1 MIEVAGVP
9 TSTKLPGTY
18 VRTVFGG
25 PGTSAGD
32 GQLRMLCIGNMIATD
47 ITAASPSVSV
57 TAGTWQSGGTP
68 TAAASLVRSES
79 DAAAL
84 FGAGSELHLMCWRAL
99 EQYPGCPLWAVPV
112 VEPTAGARAAARIYV
127 SGTAT
132 APLTARLWIAGQRV
146 DCQIATGDTAA
157 VIVASIAAAL
167 NAVSKLPTTAQYGSG
182 PASPVT
188 VTAKQFGVRGNL
200 ITIRGELLDGTTV
213 RDIPAN
219 AGTSTPP
226 AALATAAGVS
236 LAFYNIT
243 AAGLSTKY
251 LSGGSGTD
259 DAEHAAALT
268 AVSKTQYHRIAC
280 ASTTNAS
287 ANDALDRVSAWLS
300 SQSGPTK
307 GIRMQA
313 VAAQVTSLAAAIA
326 SGTPAARTNN
336 PLMQLVLAPKAQH
349 TPGEIAAQVC
359 AARLAGDVELGGDT
373 IGEASK
379 PSANL
384 DGCQLVSIT
393 ESAYEADRFDADDP
407 DTALQYGL
415 TPLIASPRAGY
426 LAIARSVTSRWYD
439 ATSAPNYGV
448 LDTSDVTVTQFVTD
462 DLAREHARTFKG
474 YNLAPDGDT
483 PPKSARTTTPSL
495 VRAWIH
501 ARLKTHEDNGIVVE
515 VDARASLLKVE
526 PQSGSAW
533 RLNAEIPIV
542 PIPGYHV
549 FAANARQL
557 SATLT

>member
-9 TSTKLPGTY
+9 LSTKAPGTY

-32 GQLRMLCIGNMIATD
+32 GQFRMLCIGNMIATT
-47 ITAASPSVSV
+47 ITGASPAISV
-57 TAGTWQSGGTP
+57 TAGTWQTGGVA
-68 TAAASLVRSES
+68 TAAATLVRSES
-79 DAAAL
+79 DARTL

-99 EQYPGCPLWAVPV
+99 EQYPGCPLWAIPV
-112 VEPTAGARAAARIYV
+112 VEPTAGARAAGRIYV

-132 APLTARLWIAGQRV
+132 APLTVRLWVAGQRV
-146 DCQIATGDTAA
+146 DVEIASGDTVA
-157 VIVASIAAAL
+157 VIVAAITAAL
-167 NAVSKLPTTAQYGSG
+167 NAVPTLPVTAQYAVG
-182 PASPVT
+182 PVSPVT
-188 VTAKQFGVRGNL
+188 VTSKQFGVRANL
-200 ITIRGELLDGTTV
+200 VTLRGELLDGTTAK
-213 RDIPAN
+213 DIPAN
-219 AGTSTPP
+219 VAGTTPP
-226 AALATAAGVS
+226 ASVVTSAGVTV
-236 LAFYNIT
+236 AFYNT
-243 AAGLSTKY
+243 EDAALTTKY
-251 LSGGSGTD
+251 LTTGSGTD
-259 DAEHAAALT
+259 DAEHATALT
-268 AVSKTQYHRIAC
+268 AASKVQYHRIAC

-287 ANDALDRVSAWLS
+287 ANDALDRVSAWLT

-313 VAAQVTSLAAAIA
+313 VAAQVETLAAAIA
-326 SGTPAARTNN
+326 AGTPSARTNN
-336 PLMQLVLAPKAQH
+336 PLMQLALCPKAQH
-349 TPGEIAAQVC
+349 TPGEIAAQVA
-359 AARLAGDVELGGDT
+359 AARLAGDVETGGGT
-373 IGEASK
+373 TGEATN
-379 PSANL
+379 PAANL

-393 ESAYEADRFDADDP
+393 ESAYDSDRFGPDDP
-407 DTALQYGL
+407 ETALQYGL
-415 TPLIASPRAGY
+415 TPLIASVRQGY
-426 LAIARSVTSRWYD
+426 VEVARSVTSRWYD

-483 PPKSARTTTPSL
+483 PPKTARTTTPSL
-495 VRAWIH
+495 VRAWVH
-501 ARLKTHEDNGIVVE
+501 ARLKTHEDLGRVVE
-515 VDARASLLKVE
+515 VDARADLLKVE